1 MKPKIIAVIPA
12 RGCNDEIEH
21 LNIKELG
28 GKPMLAYTIETAL
41 KSEYIHRI
49 VVSTEDERVAK
60 VAKKYGA
67 EIPFLRPVE
76 LIGEQVSLAEVS
88 KHALLEL
95 EKKDDDRFDIVV
107 TLLPNSPFRTNK
119 DVDSAISML
128 LEKGYISVM
137 SVVEEKDFF
146 WIKDG
151 AKMIPLTHRDAV
163 RRNDCIPIYREAG
176 GIYVAGRKNFSIS
189 NQINGEIGYYV
200 MSEHNGRAINSLY
213 DLFTSERLIKLPSDL
228 IHGLLNAE

>member
-41 KSEYIHRI
+41 ESAHIQRI
-49 VVSTEDERVAK
+49 VVSTEDERVAE
-60 VAKKYGA
+60 VATKYGA

-76 LIGEQVSLAEVS
+76 LIGEQVSLAEVV
-88 KHALLEL
+88 KHALMKL
-95 EKKDDDRFDIVV
+95 EKKDYGFDIVV
-107 TLLPNSPFRTNK
+107 TLLPNSPFRTSK
-119 DVDSAISML
+119 DVDSAINML
-128 LEKGYISVM
+128 IEQGYASVM
-137 SVVEEKDFF
+137 SMVEEKDFF

-151 AKMIPLTHRDAV
+151 AKMIPLTHKNAV

-176 GIYVAGRKNFSIS
+176 GIYAALRENFSIS
-189 NQINGEIGYYV
+189 NQFNDKMGYYV

-213 DLFTSERLIKLPSDL
+213 DLFTSERLIKLPSEL
-228 IHGLLNAE
+228 IHGLLNSE